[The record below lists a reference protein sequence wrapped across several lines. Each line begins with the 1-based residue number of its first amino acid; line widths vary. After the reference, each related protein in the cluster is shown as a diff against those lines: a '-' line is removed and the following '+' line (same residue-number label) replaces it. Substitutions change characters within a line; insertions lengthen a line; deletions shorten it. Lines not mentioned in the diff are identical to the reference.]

1 MGKQGTEVEYPG
13 VAQLVACL
21 TGGQEAV
28 GSSPATRTNNYGLKH
43 KFQPVFAYFQNILTR
58 FTKVKSL
65 GAHNFAHNFHRN
77 SKLSLAVV
85 SRLKKFLIQ
94 EGGIL

>member
-1 MGKQGTEVEYPG
+1 MNLFKPYLSYNIV
-13 VAQLVACL
+13 

-43 KFQPVFAYFQNILTR
+43 KSQPVFAYLQNILTR
-58 FTKVKSL
+58 FNKIKSL

-77 SKLSLAVV
+77 PKPSLAVV

-94 EGGIL
+94 EGGLL